1 MDSDIVFRSSW
12 DASPVTSSAFQNL
25 YGCNDDVVLTKLSNS
40 NASLITSN
48 KNTNINLRNIIL
60 FPNPTKNKLKL
71 KSDME
76 LSEHAELTNYLG
88 KLIKKIKIENSE
100 IDVQDMQ
107 EGIYFLRINSSTHKF
122 IKVN

>member
-25 YGCNDDVVLTKLSNS
+25 YGCNDDGVLTKLSNS

-100 IDVQDMQ
+100 IDVQDLQ

>member
-25 YGCNDDVVLTKLSNS
+25 YGCNDDGVLTKLSNS

-122 IKVN
+122 I

>member
-1 MDSDIVFRSSW
+1 LDSDIVFRSSW

-25 YGCNDDVVLTKLSNS
+25 YGCNDDGVLTKLSNS

>member
-25 YGCNDDVVLTKLSNS
+25 YGSNDDGVLTKLSNS

>member
-25 YGCNDDVVLTKLSNS
+25 YGCNDDGVLTKLSNS

-48 KNTNINLRNIIL
+48 KNKNINLRNIIL

>member
-12 DASPVTSSAFQNL
+12 DASPVNSSAFQNL
-25 YGCNDDVVLTKLSNS
+25 YGCNDDGVLTKLSNS

-76 LSEHAELTNYLG
+76 LSEHAELNNYLG

>member
-1 MDSDIVFRSSW
+1 M
-12 DASPVTSSAFQNL
+12 
-25 YGCNDDVVLTKLSNS
+25 SNS

>member
-25 YGCNDDVVLTKLSNS
+25 YGCNDDGVLTKLSNS

-76 LSEHAELTNYLG
+76 LSEHAELNNYLG

>member
-1 MDSDIVFRSSW
+1 MDSYIVFRSSW

-25 YGCNDDVVLTKLSNS
+25 YGSNDDGVLTKLSNS

-48 KNTNINLRNIIL
+48 KNININLRNIIL

>member
-25 YGCNDDVVLTKLSNS
+25 YGSNDDGVLTKLSNS
-40 NASLITSN
+40 NASLIASN

>member
-25 YGCNDDVVLTKLSNS
+25 YGCNDDGVLTKLSNS

>member
-25 YGCNDDVVLTKLSNS
+25 YGSNDDGVLTKLSNS

-88 KLIKKIKIENSE
+88 KLIKKIKRENSE

>member
-25 YGCNDDVVLTKLSNS
+25 YGSNDDGVLTKLSNS
-40 NASLITSN
+40 NASLIASN

-100 IDVQDMQ
+100 IDVRDLQ

>member
-1 MDSDIVFRSSW
+1 MDSDTVFRSSW

-25 YGCNDDVVLTKLSNS
+25 YGCNDDGVLTKLSNS

>member
-12 DASPVTSSAFQNL
+12 HASPVTSSAFQNL
-25 YGCNDDVVLTKLSNS
+25 YGSNDDGVLTKLSNS

-100 IDVQDMQ
+100 IDVRDLQQ
-107 EGIYFLRINSSTHKF
+107 GVYFLRINSSTHKF

>member
-12 DASPVTSSAFQNL
+12 DASPVNSSAFQNL
-25 YGCNDDVVLTKLSNS
+25 YGCNDDGVLTKLSNS

>member
-25 YGCNDDVVLTKLSNS
+25 YGSNDDGVLTKLSNS
-40 NASLITSN
+40 NASLIASN

-88 KLIKKIKIENSE
+88 KLIKKIKRENSE
-100 IDVQDMQ
+100 IDVQDLQ

>member
-25 YGCNDDVVLTKLSNS
+25 YGCNDDGVLTKLSNS

-71 KSDME
+71 KSDLE

>member
-25 YGCNDDVVLTKLSNS
+25 YGCNDDGVLTKLSNS
-40 NASLITSN
+40 NASLIASN